1 MEKILSEFSAEG
13 LEIKLTDEK
22 LFINT
27 ATTNETFALRSVNGI
42 GVIDLV
48 DDYNS
53 ALSTWKAE
61 KGTPI
66 VLIVVGALLLLI
78 GLSMLTDPDSK
89 SGAWLELLFGG
100 IPVVAGIIML
110 NSLRKMP
117 TMLSA
122 VRIMMSGGNRDFKF
136 DKKGVIVGDI
146 AGFVLN
152 VEATLTA
159 YHKNKD

>member
-1 MEKILSEFSAEG
+1 MEKISSNFSAEG

-48 DDYNS
+48 DDYNF
-53 ALSTWKAE
+53 ALANWKGA
-61 KGTPI
+61 KQTATA
-66 VLIVVGALLLLI
+66 LIIIGALFILI
-78 GLSMLTDPDSK
+78 GLGMMSDPDSK
-89 SGAWLELLFGG
+89 SGAVMELIFGG
-100 IPVVAGIIML
+100 ALAVGGFILL
-110 NSLRKMP
+110 NNANKKP

-122 VRIMMSGGNRDFKF
+122 VRIMISGGNRDFKF

-146 AGFVLN
+146 AEFVLN

>member
-1 MEKILSEFSAEG
+1 MEKISSNFSAEG

-48 DDYNS
+48 DDYNFEL
-53 ALSTWKAE
+53 ANWKGDKA
-61 KGTPI
+61 KAI
-66 VLIVVGALLLLI
+66 LLIITGAFLILI
-78 GLSMLTDPDSK
+78 GLGMMSNPDSK
-89 SGAWLELLFGG
+89 STAFLELFSGV
-100 IPVVAGIIML
+100 IPVLAGIVIL
-110 NSLRKMP
+110 NTLKKMP

-146 AGFVLN
+146 AEFVLN